1 MGSPEGV
8 QPIANLIA
16 VLLNEG
22 PVTGFLNQ
30 ERYEALA
37 VAGRPRSGRMHHSPA
52 NNEVT
57 T

>member
-30 ERYEALA
+30 ERYETLA
-37 VAGRPRSGRMHHSPA
+37 VAGRSRSGRMHHSPA
-52 NNEVT
+52 RHEVT